1 MAGKLPLGLA
11 SNNDRDVCFRFA
23 VMQLAVSEEAQQPR
37 GPPSNGRVLH
47 LKMAAVPCS
56 RWLPIVECRA
66 ISQVQLSR
74 DETMS
79 EGGQFSRL
87 FSPLQVGGRTLR
99 NRIAL
104 PATLTNYGSGNR
116 ITSRWINFLAE
127 RAKGGAG
134 MVITEILAVD
144 PAALAQGA
152 IITAFDPV
160 NEDAFKATAAEVEGQ
175 GACLIGQLWHP
186 GRQQLWSPIWSPKGI
201 SDQPDAYSWTVPHVM
216 STDELR
222 QVADRYVE
230 VAGRLKRCGFGGVE
244 LHGAHGYLITQILS
258 PWSNRRN
265 DQYGGSLDNR
275 VRFVREVAQAIRQ
288 TCGSDFVIGLKMPGD
303 EGVDGGIDPDE
314 AARITTI
321 LARHGVLDY
330 FAYSQGNFTLSLE
343 THVPDMYFRHG
354 HFLDI
359 HKKLRP
365 AASGTPVMA
374 IGRIA
379 TPIEA
384 ETAIADGAG
393 DLVGLTRALIAD
405 ADWPAKARD
414 GRAGEIRPSSYDNFC
429 WGEIHAGKPLA
440 EINNPQLGQKGESG
454 WRTPVARKKR
464 RIVVVGA
471 GPAGLQAAALAAQ
484 AGHDVTLFSRS
495 NQVGGKLNWEISLP
509 GRSEYR
515 ALITWLEKQ
524 ARKAGVKIKTGQTA
538 DVQAILAINPESVIV
553 ATGSHQRRPD
563 NFTGQGISARD
574 WNAQSGTERLNGAA
588 VLFDMDHTAATYGVA
603 DGLAQRYDGLFLLT
617 PRTQIARNVNY
628 CSAIGVYR
636 RLYEAK
642 VEIVLAAEPVN
653 LSGNVLTWRN
663 VFTGRLGKIGDVA
676 LFVWSTPRL
685 ADDALAVALER
696 AGIETRRIG
705 DCMAPRNL
713 FCAIHEGEAA
723 AVALCENGTPER

>member
-1 MAGKLPLGLA
+1 
-11 SNNDRDVCFRFA
+11 
-23 VMQLAVSEEAQQPR
+23 
-37 GPPSNGRVLH
+37 
-47 LKMAAVPCS
+47 
-56 RWLPIVECRA
+56 
-66 ISQVQLSR
+66 
-74 DETMS
+74 MS
-79 EGGQFSRL
+79 EGGQFTRL
-87 FSPLQVGGRTLR
+87 FSPLQIGGRTLR

-116 ITSRWINFLAE
+116 ITPRWINFLAE

-134 MVITEILAVD
+134 MIITEILAVD

-152 IITAFDPV
+152 IITAFDAA
-160 NEDAFKATAAEVEGQ
+160 NEDGFKATAAEVEGQ
-175 GACLIGQLWHP
+175 GACLVGQLWHP
-186 GRQQLWSPIWSPKGI
+186 GRQQLWSPIWSAKGI

-216 STDELR
+216 STYDMR

-258 PWSNRRN
+258 PWSNQRT
-265 DQYGGSLDNR
+265 DKYGGSLENR

-288 TCGSDFVIGLKMPGD
+288 ACGNDFVIGLKMPGD
-303 EGVDGGIDPDE
+303 EGVAGGIDPEE
-314 AARITTI
+314 AARITSL
-321 LARHGVLDY
+321 LARDRVLDY

-359 HKKLRP
+359 HRKLRP
-365 AASGTPVMA
+365 ATAGQPVMA

-379 TPIEA
+379 TPEEA
-384 ETAIADGAG
+384 EAAIADGAC

-414 GRAGEIRPSSYDNFC
+414 GRINEIRPSSYDNFC

-454 WRTPVARKKR
+454 WRTPAAAKKR
-464 RIVVVGA
+464 RVVVVGA
-471 GPAGLQAAALAAQ
+471 GPAGLQAATVAAQ

-495 NQVGGKLNWEISLP
+495 TRVGGKLNWEINLP
-509 GRSEYR
+509 GRSEYHG
-515 ALITWLEKQ
+515 LIGWLERQ
-524 ARKAGVKIKTGQTA
+524 AHKAGVKIEAGQMA
-538 DVQAILAINPESVIV
+538 DLDGVLTIKPERVIV

-563 NFTGQGISARD
+563 NFTGEGIAARD
-574 WNAQSGTERLNGAA
+574 WNPQSAKERLKGTA
-588 VLFDMDHTAATYGVA
+588 VLFDMDHSAATYGVA
-603 DGLAQRYDGLFLLT
+603 DGLAQRYSRVFLLT

-642 VEIVLAAEPVN
+642 VEIVLAAEPVTLTN
-653 LSGNVLTWRN
+653 NVLAWRN
-663 VFTGRLGKIGDVA
+663 AFTGQVGEIDDVA

-685 ADDALAVALER
+685 ADDTLAAAIEQT
-696 AGIETRRIG
+696 GIETRRIG
-705 DCMAPRNL
+705 DCMAPRDL

-723 AVALCENGTPER
+723 AVSL

>member
-1 MAGKLPLGLA
+1 
-11 SNNDRDVCFRFA
+11 
-23 VMQLAVSEEAQQPR
+23 
-37 GPPSNGRVLH
+37 
-47 LKMAAVPCS
+47 
-56 RWLPIVECRA
+56 
-66 ISQVQLSR
+66 
-74 DETMS
+74 MS
-79 EGGQFSRL
+79 EGGQFTRL

-104 PATLTNYGSGNR
+104 PATLTNYGASNR
-116 ITSRWINFLAE
+116 ITPRWINFLAE
-127 RAKGGAG
+127 RAKGRAG

-152 IITAFDPV
+152 IITAFDPA
-160 NEDAFKATAAEVEGQ
+160 NEEGFKATAAEVEGQ
-175 GACLIGQLWHP
+175 GACLVGQLWHP

-222 QVADRYVE
+222 QVADRYVD

-265 DQYGGSLDNR
+265 DKYGGSLDNR

-288 TCGSDFVIGLKMPGD
+288 TCGRDFVIGLKMPGD
-303 EGVDGGIDPDE
+303 EGVDGGIDPEE
-314 AARITTI
+314 AARITTL
-321 LARHGVLDY
+321 LARDRVLDY

-379 TPIEA
+379 APAEA
-384 ETAIADGAG
+384 EAAIVDGAC
-393 DLVGLTRALIAD
+393 DFVGLTRALIAD

-414 GRAGEIRPSSYDNFC
+414 GRVGEIRPSSYDNFC

-440 EINNPQLGQKGESG
+440 EVNNPQLGQKGESD
-454 WRTPVARKKR
+454 WRTPVALKKR
-464 RIVVVGA
+464 RIAVVGA
-471 GPAGLQAAALAAQ
+471 GPAGLQAAAVAAQ

-495 NQVGGKLNWEISLP
+495 TQVGGKLNWEISLP
-509 GRSEYR
+509 GRSEYQG
-515 ALITWLEKQ
+515 LIAWLERQ
-524 ARKAGVKIKTGQTA
+524 ARKAGVKIEAGQTA
-538 DVQAILAINPESVIV
+538 DVKTILGIKPERVIV

-563 NFTGQGISARD
+563 GFTGGGIAARD
-574 WNAQSGTERLNGAA
+574 WHPQFAKGPFKGTA
-588 VLFDMDHTAATYGVA
+588 VLFDMDHSAATYGVA
-603 DGLAQRYDGLFLLT
+603 DGLAQQYDRLFLLT

-636 RLYEAK
+636 RLYEAN
-642 VEIVLAAEPVN
+642 VQIVLAAEPVK
-653 LSGNVLTWRN
+653 LSSNVLTWRN
-663 VFTGRLGKIGDVA
+663 VFTGRLVEIDDVA

-685 ADDALAVALER
+685 ADDALAVAIEQT
-696 AGIETRRIG
+696 GIETRRIG

-723 AVALCENGTPER
+723 AIAL

>member
-1 MAGKLPLGLA
+1 
-11 SNNDRDVCFRFA
+11 
-23 VMQLAVSEEAQQPR
+23 
-37 GPPSNGRVLH
+37 
-47 LKMAAVPCS
+47 
-56 RWLPIVECRA
+56 
-66 ISQVQLSR
+66 
-74 DETMS
+74 MS
-79 EGGQFSRL
+79 EGGQFTRL

-116 ITSRWINFLAE
+116 ITPRWINFLAE

-134 MVITEILAVD
+134 MIITEILAVD

-152 IITAFDPV
+152 IITAFDAA
-160 NEDAFKATAAEVEGQ
+160 NEDDFKATAAEVEGQ
-175 GACLIGQLWHP
+175 GAFLVGQLWHP

-216 STDELR
+216 STDDVR
-222 QVADRYVE
+222 QLADRYVE

-258 PWSNRRN
+258 PWSNQRT
-265 DQYGGSLDNR
+265 DKYGGSLENR
-275 VRFVREVAQAIRQ
+275 VRFVREVAHAIRQ

-303 EGVDGGIDPDE
+303 EGVAGGIDPEE
-314 AARITTI
+314 AARITSL
-321 LARHGVLDY
+321 LAPDRVLNY

-354 HFLDI
+354 HFLNI

-379 TPIEA
+379 TPAEA
-384 ETAIADGAG
+384 EAAIAEAAC

-414 GRAGEIRPSSYDNFC
+414 GRTSEIRPSSYDNFC

-454 WRTPVARKKR
+454 WRTPAASKKR
-464 RIVVVGA
+464 RVVVVGA
-471 GPAGLQAAALAAQ
+471 GPAGLQAATVAAQ

-495 NQVGGKLNWEISLP
+495 KRVGGKLNWEISLP
-509 GRSEYR
+509 GRSEYHG
-515 ALITWLEKQ
+515 LIGWLERQ
-524 ARKAGVKIKTGQTA
+524 AHKAGVKIEAGEMA
-538 DVQAILAINPESVIV
+538 DLDTVLTIRPDRVIV

-563 NFTGQGISARD
+563 NFRGEGIAARD
-574 WNAQSGTERLNGAA
+574 WNPQSAKDRLKGTA
-588 VLFDMDHTAATYGVA
+588 VLFDMDHSAATYGVA
-603 DGLAQRYDGLFLLT
+603 DGLAQRYSRVLLLT

-642 VEIVLAAEPVN
+642 VEIVLAAEPVALTN
-653 LSGNVLTWRN
+653 SVLAWRN
-663 VFTGRLGKIGDVA
+663 AFTGQAGEIDDVA

-685 ADDALAVALER
+685 ADDTLAAAIEQV
-696 AGIETRRIG
+696 GIETRRIG

-723 AVALCENGTPER
+723 AISL

>member
-1 MAGKLPLGLA
+1 
-11 SNNDRDVCFRFA
+11 
-23 VMQLAVSEEAQQPR
+23 
-37 GPPSNGRVLH
+37 
-47 LKMAAVPCS
+47 
-56 RWLPIVECRA
+56 
-66 ISQVQLSR
+66 
-74 DETMS
+74 MS
-79 EGGQFSRL
+79 EGGQFTRL

-116 ITSRWINFLAE
+116 ITPRWINFLAE

-134 MVITEILAVD
+134 MIITEILAVD

-152 IITAFDPV
+152 IITAFDAA
-160 NEDAFKATAAEVEGQ
+160 NEDDFKATAAEVEGQ
-175 GACLIGQLWHP
+175 GAFLVGQLWHP

-216 STDELR
+216 STDDMR
-222 QVADRYVE
+222 QLADRYVE

-258 PWSNRRN
+258 PWSNQRT
-265 DQYGGSLDNR
+265 DKYGGSLENR
-275 VRFVREVAQAIRQ
+275 VRFVREVAHAIRQ

-303 EGVDGGIDPDE
+303 EGVAGGIDPEE
-314 AARITTI
+314 AARITSL
-321 LARHGVLDY
+321 LAPDRVLNY

-354 HFLDI
+354 HFLNI

-379 TPIEA
+379 TPAEA
-384 ETAIADGAG
+384 EAAIAEGAC

-414 GRAGEIRPSSYDNFC
+414 GRTSEIRPSSYDNFC

-454 WRTPVARKKR
+454 WRTPAASKKR
-464 RIVVVGA
+464 RVVVVGA
-471 GPAGLQAAALAAQ
+471 GPAGLQAATVAAQ

-495 NQVGGKLNWEISLP
+495 KRVGGKLNWEISLP
-509 GRSEYR
+509 GRSEYHG
-515 ALITWLEKQ
+515 LIGWLERQ
-524 ARKAGVKIKTGQTA
+524 AHKAGVKIEAGEMA
-538 DVQAILAINPESVIV
+538 DLDTVLTIRPDRVIV

-563 NFTGQGISARD
+563 NFRGEGIAARD
-574 WNAQSGTERLNGAA
+574 WNPQSAKDRLKGTA
-588 VLFDMDHTAATYGVA
+588 VLFDMDHSAATYGVA
-603 DGLAQRYDGLFLLT
+603 DGLAQRYSRVLLLT

-642 VEIVLAAEPVN
+642 VEIVLAAEPVALTN
-653 LSGNVLTWRN
+653 SVLAWRN
-663 VFTGRLGKIGDVA
+663 AFTGQAGEIDDVA

-685 ADDALAVALER
+685 ADDTLAAAIEQV
-696 AGIETRRIG
+696 GIETRRIG

-723 AVALCENGTPER
+723 AISL